1 MSEKEEFK
9 NNNNPLN
16 VGIVFLEPL
25 LSWRNV
31 EKITE
36 LDDKITELNDKT
48 KELEMKESKKS
59 QLFTT
64 RLKIYWKLLDK
75 KFIEMRGYRSKLD
88 FDANACAYVL
98 LQMNKIQNL
107 FVFQVLT
114 SVVPNIPLPKE
125 SYKKNIDIDWFE
137 GIVKRILNART
148 KRTDSFNKNIE
159 LAGNDEIITSNT
171 QKIDIWIGITSKK
184 IVIRSKKGEKEITDK
199 YFMSIGNKKSN
210 PTSIIS
216 SHGWD
221 RNYAPPSLFE
231 YLINSVL
238 ISALFSTFVYF
249 GNRIDFHVTESI
261 GCIFDLTG
269 RKEDRKILVSNPT
282 ICPLCESQIRELEKR
297 LGGRKIN
304 INIKKPDMS
313 LYDSIKEILV
323 MNWLGDIN
331 ERDSLLYNLRRNYRS
346 NVDRNS
352 GFNKKWWEKI
362 RDSMIENTA
371 QWTIGIIITAI
382 ITFGTGLFGNFL
394 INVFRLG

>member
-1 MSEKEEFK
+1 MMSEKEEFK
-9 NNNNPLN
+9 NNYNNNPFN

-31 EKITE
+31 EKIRKLDDRITE
-36 LDDKITELNDKT
+36 LDDKT
-48 KELEMKESKKS
+48 KELEMKESKKF

-64 RLKIYWKLLDK
+64 RLKIYWKLLYK
-75 KFIEMRGYRSKLD
+75 KIIEMIGYRSKLD

-114 SVVPNIPLPKE
+114 SVVPNIPLPEE

-137 GIVKRILNART
+137 GIVKRILYART
-148 KRTDSFNKNIE
+148 KRTETFNKNIE

-184 IVIRSKKGEKEITDK
+184 IVIRSKKDEKEITDK
-199 YFMSIGNKKSN
+199 YFMSIGNKKIN

-269 RKEDRKILVSNPT
+269 RKEDRKILVSHPT
-282 ICPLCESQIRELEKR
+282 ICPLCEYQIRELEKR
-297 LGGRKIN
+297 LGGKKIN
-304 INIKKPDMS
+304 IEKQDMS

-323 MNWLGDIN
+323 MDWLGDIN
-331 ERDSLLYNLRRNYRS
+331 KRDSLLYNLRRNYRS

-394 INVFRLG
+394 INVFRL